1 MVVFQ
6 NTECGSGDDAS
17 TRLRMVRTKLEGIY
31 RYRYIYIYT
40 GIY

>member
-6 NTECGSGDDAS
+6 NTECGPGDMDEPC
-17 TRLRMVRTKLEGIY
+17 LPMVRTKLQGIY